1 MKDFHW
7 YRLDDNGYWSQKSGS
22 GPATNKDGN
31 GDLISD
37 PRKAA
42 NLEPI
47 LLNYKFVSFMKIF
60 TNIIDGPK
68 GPHPSTK

>member
-7 YRLDDNGYWSQKSGS
+7 YRLDDNGLWSQKPGI

-31 GDLISD
+31 GDLITD
-37 PRKAA
+37 PRKAV

>member
-7 YRLDDNGYWSQKSGS
+7 YRLDDNGLWSQKPGH
-22 GPATNKDGN
+22 GPATNKDGLGN
-31 GDLISD
+31 LISD

-42 NLEPI
+42 NLSPT
-47 LLNYKFVSFMKIF
+47 LFDYKFVSFMKIF